1 MTNFKN
7 NNNVESNVY
16 SRKWTLDISE
26 TTNSQQQQQHQIK
39 DKNNLP
45 LPLTSG
51 SESPISTSSSS
62 SSSSQPQVASQQPQQ
77 LTAKQQ
83 MDLKVKKGWEL
94 AKSPAKNIF
103 MTGFFLWMIGNGINI
118 FTMPVIIYA
127 VINPVKAIF
136 QTNSMFSRFN
146 DCKSDIIQMKLTFVV
161 IQLALLSVTLYKC
174 SSMGLLPITP
184 SDWISSLPIKKA
196 VEYSSGSSL

>member
-7 NNNVESNVY
+7 NNSGESNTY
-16 SRKWTLDISE
+16 TRKWTLDISE
-26 TTNSQQQQQHQIK
+26 SSSSSQQQQQQHLK

-51 SESPISTSSSS
+51 GSESPISTSSSS
-62 SSSSQPQVASQQPQQ
+62 QPQVASSSQPQQ
-77 LTAKQQ
+77 LSAKQQ

-136 QTNSMFSRFN
+136 QTNTMFSRFN
-146 DCKSDIIQMKLTFVV
+146 DCKGDIIQMKLTFVV
-161 IQLALLSVTLYKC
+161 IQLVLLSVTLYKC

-196 VEYSSGSSL
+196 IEYSSGSSL

>member
-7 NNNVESNVY
+7 SGESNTY

-26 TTNSQQQQQHQIK
+26 SSSSSSSSQHLK

-45 LPLTSG
+45 LPLISGG

-62 SSSSQPQVASQQPQQ
+62 SSSSQPQVASSQPQQ
-77 LTAKQQ
+77 LSTKQQ
-83 MDLKVKKGWEL
+83 MELKAKKGWEL

-136 QTNSMFSRFN
+136 QTNTMFSRFN
-146 DCKSDIIQMKLTFVV
+146 DCKGDIIQMKLTFVV
-161 IQLALLSVTLYKC
+161 IQLVLLSVTLYKC

-196 VEYSSGSSL
+196 IEYSSGSSL

>member
-7 NNNVESNVY
+7 NGESNTY
-16 SRKWTLDISE
+16 NRKWTLDISE
-26 TTNSQQQQQHQIK
+26 SSSSTSQQQHLK

-51 SESPISTSSSS
+51 GSESPIST
-62 SSSSQPQVASQQPQQ
+62 SSQPQVASQQPQQ
-77 LTAKQQ
+77 LSAKQQ

-136 QTNSMFSRFN
+136 QTNTMFSRFN
-146 DCKSDIIQMKLTFVV
+146 DCKGDIIQMKLTFVV
-161 IQLALLSVTLYKC
+161 IQLVLLSVTLYKC

-196 VEYSSGSSL
+196 IEYSSGSNL